1 MPEDVNSICTG
12 IIGLIIEQTTLNLP
26 KILTNA
32 RFKFF
37 PNAKPKLKI
46 HQASFPASSSSL
58 FTIHE
63 TPQLL
68 TISTNFLKDENW
80 DFT

>member
-12 IIGLIIEQTTLNLP
+12 IIGLIIGQTTLKLS

-32 RFKFF
+32 RSKLLT
-37 PNAKPKLKI
+37 NAQPILKI